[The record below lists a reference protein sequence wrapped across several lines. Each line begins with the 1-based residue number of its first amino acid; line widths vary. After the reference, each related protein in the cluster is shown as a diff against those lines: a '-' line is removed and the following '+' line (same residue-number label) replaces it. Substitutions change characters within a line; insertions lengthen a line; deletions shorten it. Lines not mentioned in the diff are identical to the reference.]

1 MLDPKKVKIGIAPIA
16 WTEDDM
22 PEMGAENSFLQTIS
36 EIALTGYVGTEIGC
50 QFPRDPAILNKEFG
64 RRGISAITGWISTY
78 LNELPMWQNERA
90 FVDHMNFLKS
100 IGATIINTSDQ
111 SFSIQHQWN
120 TPLSNKKVLNDDEWE
135 VLTKGLDHLGKI
147 AYDSGMKICVPSSHD
162 DYRTEDRRNR
172 PYARY
177 DRPEV
182 RQHDLRYRS
191 SHLLR

>member
-90 FVDHMNFLKS
+90 FVD
-100 IGATIINTSDQ
+100 
-111 SFSIQHQWN
+111 
-120 TPLSNKKVLNDDEWE
+120 
-135 VLTKGLDHLGKI
+135 
-147 AYDSGMKICVPSSHD
+147 
-162 DYRTEDRRNR
+162 
-172 PYARY
+172 
-177 DRPEV
+177 
-182 RQHDLRYRS
+182 
-191 SHLLR
+191 